1 MIKDFIVAIVDELK
15 KNFHNGGILVA
26 FRAIILCAVTW
37 PNFITHPRV
46 DTRSNGEHLNE
57 ITI

>member
-26 FRAIILCAVTW
+26 FHAIILCAVT
-37 PNFITHPRV
+37 THV
-46 DTRSNGEHLNE
+46 AKLSNPS
-57 ITI
+57 